1 MGPFVFS
8 FLLISLGIFFVPV
21 YLLRRQAFLRTQDF
35 VVAARPTPPDVIRNS
50 STAYA
55 LKLIIFALFFGWGVS
70 GEFWPA
76 FIGAICYGLGWG
88 LILLLRQPIIDF
100 MDSALRNDQS
110 ITIHQFITLQHGNDP
125 RVRLLSSSLTL
136 FALLAVLIAETTA
149 VAALLQPLQWAGTAS
164 VDLAIA
170 GVLVLM
176 ALYAAASGNSAVMR
190 SVQLQFGM
198 MFLGLLGTGVLLL
211 YLHVSELTPLPPH
224 GLFAI
229 LIAAGCCV
237 FILFY
242 RRSKYID
249 TSPLLASDDRGDENS
264 RESLTARL
272 LKRFAKVVNPSISV
286 FASLIIVLAGMGLY
300 FAGPPA
306 IARSSIAALQAATQI
321 PGAGLIALILLP
333 LIYPIADV
341 TNWQRIAVAAKSNSS
356 DNIAS
361 RISPEAWRRIFA
373 AVEAPVLWLFTWA
386 LGALAAVAAE
396 PTGGLGGLPRLVEQL
411 GVEQNDIT
419 AIALALLLLCVFAM
433 ALAAMTSIF
442 SACLCTIRYDILP
455 GAERRIGFAP
465 ILLVIIPIAA
475 LILSDWSASV
485 ASTAWAL
492 AVLYGGIGSTAGAVA
507 VYLMTE
513 HEAWLWTAAP
523 ASLASALLVFVL
535 GRLLRHTTS

>member
-1 MGPFVFS
+1 
-8 FLLISLGIFFVPV
+8 
-21 YLLRRQAFLRTQDF
+21 
-35 VVAARPTPPDVIRNS
+35 
-50 STAYA
+50 
-55 LKLIIFALFFGWGVS
+55 
-70 GEFWPA
+70 
-76 FIGAICYGLGWG
+76 
-88 LILLLRQPIIDF
+88 
-100 MDSALRNDQS
+100 
-110 ITIHQFITLQHGNDP
+110 
-125 RVRLLSSSLTL
+125 
-136 FALLAVLIAETTA
+136 
-149 VAALLQPLQWAGTAS
+149 
-164 VDLAIA
+164 
-170 GVLVLM
+170 
-176 ALYAAASGNSAVMR
+176 
-190 SVQLQFGM
+190 
-198 MFLGLLGTGVLLL
+198 
-211 YLHVSELTPLPPH
+211 
-224 GLFAI
+224 
-229 LIAAGCCV
+229 
-237 FILFY
+237 
-242 RRSKYID
+242 
-249 TSPLLASDDRGDENS
+249 
-264 RESLTARL
+264 
-272 LKRFAKVVNPSISV
+272 
-286 FASLIIVLAGMGLY
+286 MGLY

-475 LILSDWSASV
+475 LILSVWSASV
-485 ASTAWAL
+485 ASTAFLRLAFALCCAQLALVPLVVGPLAFRMNVGAPWAL

-535 GRLLRHTTS
+535 GRLLRQTTS